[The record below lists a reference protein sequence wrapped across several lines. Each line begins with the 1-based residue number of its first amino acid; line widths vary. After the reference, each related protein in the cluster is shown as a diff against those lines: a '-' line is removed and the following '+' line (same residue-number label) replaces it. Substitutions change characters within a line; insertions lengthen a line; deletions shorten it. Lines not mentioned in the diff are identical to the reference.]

1 MKHITTIN
9 IRYADIDTMGH
20 VNNAVYLQY
29 FEQAR
34 IEWFNQT
41 IGSQWHWNSAGMVLA
56 RIEIDYEQ
64 PLLLYDNAIVETS
77 LENIGTKS
85 FTLCYNVIKKH
96 KGLELLIA
104 TGKSVLVCF
113 DYETQKTK
121 PISDEWRKRFTA
133 E

>member
-1 MKHITTIN
+1 MKHITTIY

-41 IGSQWHWNSAGMVLA
+41 IGSEWHWDSAGIVLA
-56 RIEIDYEQ
+56 RIEIDYKQ

-77 LENIGTKS
+77 VENIGTKS
-85 FTLCYNVIKKH
+85 FTLCYRVIKKQND
-96 KGLELLIA
+96 LDVLVA
-104 TGKSVLVCF
+104 SGKSILVCF
-113 DYETQKTK
+113 DNKTK
-121 PISDEWRKRFTA
+121 TTKSIPDEWRERFSA
-133 E
+133 K